1 MSAAAQSLR
10 QAQAVGDCARYYAC
24 MDALVIREAKEDDVP
39 AILDLYRDAELE
51 VEPAFTVKK
60 AQAHLAVFRRY
71 PSYRIFVA
79 VIEQKI
85 VGTYELLIM
94 DNLAKGGRK
103 SGVVEDVAVS
113 PQCRGQGIGRAMMRH
128 AREQCQRAECYKFVL
143 SSNLKRAG
151 AHAFYESLGFEKHG
165 FSFRVELE

>member
-1 MSAAAQSLR
+1 MN
-10 QAQAVGDCARYYAC
+10 
-24 MDALVIREAKEDDVP
+24 ALVIREAREDDVA
-39 AILDLYRDAELE
+39 AILGLHRDAELAG
-51 VEPAFTVKK
+51 EPAFNVEE

-71 PSYRIFVA
+71 PSYRVFVA
-79 VIEQKI
+79 LADEKI

-113 PQCRGQGIGRAMMRH
+113 PEYRGRGVGRAMMMH
-128 AREQCQRAECYKFVL
+128 AREQCGKASCYKFVL
-143 SSNLKRAG
+143 SSNLKRAD

-165 FSFRVELE
+165 YSFRVELG

>member
-1 MSAAAQSLR
+1 
-10 QAQAVGDCARYYAC
+10 
-24 MDALVIREAKEDDVP
+24 MDGLVIREAREGDVA
-39 AILDLYRDAELE
+39 AILELYRDAELE
-51 VEPAFTVKK
+51 GEPAFNVDE
-60 AQAHLAVFRRY
+60 AQAHLAVFGRY

-79 VIEQKI
+79 LADEKV

-113 PQCRGQGIGRAMMRH
+113 PQYREHGVGRAMMMH
-128 AREQCQRAECYKFVL
+128 ACEECRKASCYKFVL
-143 SSNLKRAG
+143 SSNLKRAD
-151 AHAFYESLGFEKHG
+151 AHAFYEKLGFEKHG